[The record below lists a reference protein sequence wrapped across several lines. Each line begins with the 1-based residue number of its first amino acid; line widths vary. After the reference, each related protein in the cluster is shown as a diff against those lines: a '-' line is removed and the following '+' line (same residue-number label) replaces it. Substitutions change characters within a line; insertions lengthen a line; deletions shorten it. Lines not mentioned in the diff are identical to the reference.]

1 MPARGPTAE
10 ELMTVRPVTLPHDAP
25 ISRALGVMRSRR
37 IHEIPVLRRSRLAGM
52 ITFETIARRASRPL
66 DTKVEHLLTLAPLV
80 TPSTGLSEV
89 AEILLANG
97 LRAAPVVGRRGE
109 LLGVVSRT
117 DLVRAL
123 PGLPEAQRVRVE
135 EIARSTELVVSE
147 NELCRHL
154 FGQLRLLEAHPLPVV
169 DRKGRLV
176 GAVGVADLG
185 AVLWRP
191 TAPGKRDAGTGRAAL
206 DVRVGSIMHAP
217 AVTVPVGTSAAE
229 AATVMT
235 REGISSVFVVGAER
249 TPRVLGQAEL
259 LAIAVGRG
267 RPARGPPR
275 VEDVYVE
282 ISGLRGSGDPGLLA
296 DVDRLVAGALRRIA
310 REVRPTLLS
319 LHFAP
324 HATHRTSDATVE
336 ARLHTDAGILYASH
350 TGWNL
355 LAGVAT
361 ILDDLAG
368 QARRI
373 REERRERGRGGRGG
387 RGGRSKV
394 PEEEPAPEDPE
405 LERKIRSATG
415 DDGEDEP

>member
-1 MPARGPTAE
+1 MPSAGPIAE
-10 ELMTVRPVTLPHDAP
+10 ELMTVRPTTLPHDAP
-25 ISRALGVMRSRR
+25 ISRALGLMRTRG
-37 IHEIPVLRRSRLAGM
+37 IHEVPVLRRSRLAGM
-52 ITFETIARRASRPL
+52 ITFEMIARRASRPL

-80 TPSTGLSEV
+80 TPTT

-97 LRAAPVVGRRGE
+97 LRAAPVVGRKGE

-123 PGLPEAQRVRVE
+123 PTVPEAGRTRVE
-135 EIARSTELVVSE
+135 EIARAPELIVRE

-154 FGQLRLLEAHPLPVV
+154 FGQIRILESHPLPVV

-206 DVRVGSIMHAP
+206 DVRVGSIMRSP

-229 AATVMT
+229 AALLMT
-235 REGISSVFVVGAER
+235 RERVSSVFVVEDGR
-249 TPRVLGQAEL
+249 PPRVLGQVEL
-259 LAIAVGRG
+259 LGLVVGRS
-267 RPARGPPR
+267 RPARGPAR

-296 DVDRLVAGALRRIA
+296 DIDRLVAGALRRIA
-310 REVRPTLLS
+310 REVRPTLLT

-324 HATHRTSDATVE
+324 HATHRTSDTTVE
-336 ARLHTDAGILYASH
+336 GRLHSDAGILYASH

-361 ILDDLAG
+361 ILDDLAA
-368 QARRI
+368 QARRV
-373 REERRERGRGGRGG
+373 REERRERGRGSRAS
-387 RGGRSKV
+387 RSKV
-394 PEEEPAPEDPE
+394 PEEEVAVEDPE
-405 LERKIRSATG
+405 LERKIRSASG
-415 DDGEDEP
+415 DGPEDEP